1 MINYIRSEF
10 YRIKRTKSLYIS
22 MGVILAMLAFAIYAA
37 TDVTR
42 EYGMGVGMIYAS
54 IAQTLGMCTYMVIWI
69 MSCAQ
74 GDEGKYHIFKSS
86 ISSGSGRGVIFFG
99 RFIAEIVTCIIS
111 YIIINLFIILMTSLM
126 AGDFDT
132 EAMSAYCMLM
142 IKQLPVLIAMA
153 AVVHTCY
160 IVFKN
165 SLSAVGVSYFI
176 LSLMPQI
183 ATVVGMKYKFISKL
197 REFSPMRFLEAT
209 FDADT
214 YRVVCAWEIGNSTWE
229 MILTVAIYFIG
240 ALVVGYAIMR
250 KKDIK

>member
-1 MINYIRSEF
+1 MINYIKSEF
-10 YRIKRTKSLYIS
+10 YRIKRTKGLYIS
-22 MGVILAMLAFAIYAA
+22 MGVILAVLTFVLYVA
-37 TDVTR
+37 TDAVKT
-42 EYGMGVGMIYAS
+42 YGMGVGMIYSS
-54 IAQTLGMCTYMVIWI
+54 IAQSLGMCTYMVIWI

-74 GDEGKYHIFKSS
+74 GDEGKFHIFKSS

-99 RFIAEIVTCIIS
+99 RFIAEIVTCVIS
-111 YIIINLFIILMTSLM
+111 YIIINLFIILVTSLM
-126 AGDFDT
+126 LGNFDT
-132 EAMSAYCMLM
+132 EGMSAYCMLM
-142 IKQLPVLIAMA
+142 IKQLPVLLSMA

-183 ATVVGMKYKFISKL
+183 ASIVGMKYEFISKL
-197 REFSPMRFLEAT
+197 REFSPERFLEAT

-214 YRVVCAWEIGNSTWE
+214 YRVVCAWEIGNSTWK

-240 ALVVGYAIMR
+240 ALIVGYAIMR